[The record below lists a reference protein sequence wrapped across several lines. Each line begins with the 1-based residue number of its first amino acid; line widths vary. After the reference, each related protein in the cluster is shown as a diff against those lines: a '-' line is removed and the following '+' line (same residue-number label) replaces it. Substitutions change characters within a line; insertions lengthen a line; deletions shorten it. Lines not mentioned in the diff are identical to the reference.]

1 MQTGG
6 QPGLGSRRDTVT
18 LRQIEERLEA
28 LALAVPSLSL
38 EDWAAACAVLCP
50 ELYGSPP
57 ASRRGLTCVPGGRV
71 RRWRY
76 AQRVA
81 HGRQVHSPLDR
92 PCPAPRRDGAPPGA

>member
-1 MQTGG
+1 MQTGI

-28 LALAVPSLSL
+28 LALVVPSLSL

-50 ELYGSPP
+50 ELYAAPP
-57 ASRRGLTCVPGGRV
+57 ASRAGLRCLPGSRT

-81 HGRQVHSPLDR
+81 HGRQVHSPLDQT
-92 PCPAPRRDGAPPGA
+92 GPPVL